1 MQAPQNTQATV
12 GPAEDALPPPRVDP
26 DQQAEP
32 LDQQAIPVMIPGDAR
47 ARLARMRGGDG
58 QRGLFTSDLSVNEF
72 ALLREAGFAPLG
84 MVVGS
89 SIYHIGWQP
98 MYASGYGYGF
108 MGMGYTYED
117 QELDVLTQA
126 KYNARE
132 LAMARMEAEAD
143 ALGADGVIG
152 VRLDV
157 GQYDWGQDLAEF
169 IAVGTAVRALDGTN
183 HRTRFGK
190 PFTSDLSGQD
200 FRTLLQA
207 GYRPQGLVLG
217 VSVYAAYQNGV
228 EFQMISGWGWSGNW
242 NSQNREVQRFTQ
254 ATYAARELAMGRMER
269 EARELGAE
277 GIVGMHMEMQT
288 RLSRTDEE
296 FREALNDS
304 HTMPA
309 NQWRSFVADLYAV
322 GTAVTPIT
330 ADHEITPPQMAV
342 FLDS

>member
-1 MQAPQNTQATV
+1 MQGGASPDGNL
-12 GPAEDALPPPRVDP
+12 PPPPRVDP

-32 LDQQAIPVMIPGDAR
+32 LDQQAIPVVIPSDAR
-47 ARLARMRGGDG
+47 DRLARMRGGDG
-58 QRGLFTSDLSVNEF
+58 QRSLFTSDLSVNEF
-72 ALLREAGFAPLG
+72 VLLREAGFAPLG

-98 MYASGYGYGF
+98 MYASGYGYGL
-108 MGMGYTYED
+108 MGMGYSYED
-117 QELDVLTQA
+117 QELEVLTQA

-132 LAMARMEAEAD
+132 LAMSRMEAEAD

-169 IAVGTAVRALDGTN
+169 IAIGTAVRSLDGKS

-217 VSVYAAYQNGV
+217 VSVYAAYQNGM
-228 EFQMISGWGWSGNW
+228 EFQMISGWGWSSTW

-277 GIVGMHMEMQT
+277 GIVGMRIEMET
-288 RLSRTDEE
+288 RLSRSDAE

-309 NQWRSFVADLYAV
+309 QVWRSFVADLYAV
-322 GTAVTPIT
+322 GMAVTPIR
-330 ADHEITPPQMAV
+330 ADHEIAPPQMAV